1 MKIINKQEFLQN
13 KEFYIK
19 EINNGKI
26 FIYPTDTIYGIGCD
40 TKNSE
45 SIKKLREI
53 KQRDKKPFSII
64 VPSIK
69 WINKHTEYN
78 KQFKKELNKLPGRKN
93 IGIRIPNNWFSQELS
108 KINIIFVTT
117 SVNITGEKHMTN
129 LKNINKGIID
139 KTGYII
145 NEGTIDNKPSTIIS
159 LIKNKKIIRK

>member
-26 FIYPTDTIYGIGCD
+26 YIILNPNQKLKAKYPL
-40 TKNSE
+40 
-45 SIKKLREI
+45 KLLIPE
-53 KQRDKKPFSII
+53 
-64 VPSIK
+64 
-69 WINKHTEYN
+69 
-78 KQFKKELNKLPGRKN
+78 RKN

>member
-19 EINNGKI
+19 EIKNGKI
-26 FIYPTDTIYGIGCD
+26 FIYPTDTIYGIGCNA
-40 TKNSE
+40 KNSE
-45 SIKKLREI
+45 SI
-53 KQRDKKPFSII
+53 
-64 VPSIK
+64 
-69 WINKHTEYN
+69 
-78 KQFKKELNKLPGRKN
+78 NKLPGRFTFILKPNRKLKARYPLKLLIPERKN

-139 KTGYII
+139 KTGYIYF
-145 NEGTIDNKPSTIIS
+145 
-159 LIKNKKIIRK
+159 